1 MHRMSKIDLWMC
13 LPQVSSTKA
22 LERLFRGLLSKW
34 RKKKRKMFF
43 NSKKVDP
50 TIAKVSEI
58 TGWPAKKAEEQMDK
72 AKGFGLSYKQYLK
85 YEAWTLSDAEIAEL
99 VEKIRK
105 RKEAKEDAITTV
117 CEKTGWG
124 REAAA
129 EALKEAAACGLSRKQ
144 YISRAAYD
152 LSKEDLPI
160 LAETLATAELRKT
173 QRRQFYLDIV
183 CRKTGWDAEK
193 ARTEIDRF
201 RAMGISSLKYVQNS
215 LWELEGR
222 RLDLALKE
230 IVDRKSTTA
239 ENKENYRNE
248 IMAIT
253 GWNGAKTDLEVLKCR
268 NNCGSSYE
276 DFLVFKL
283 YECTPEQQRQYVT
296 LDMFIRMRLTYNEHS
311 IAKKYFDDKAK
322 FNETFAPY
330 IHRRWF
336 VNMDLTFDEFTAKTA
351 GMSDFLVK
359 PLAKTQGIGIHKLHL
374 SDDPEQRRSAY
385 EALIQEEKSIIEEYI
400 TQHEAVAAFCPASV
414 NTLRITTLYKD
425 GECHFLYSVFRMGRG
440 AVVDNFH
447 AGGIAA
453 SVDPA
458 TGVVLTDAADLS
470 SNTFAVHPTS
480 GLTIKGFQIPHWDQ
494 VLDTCRK
501 AAPIVNGTQLVGW
514 DFAITPDGV
523 DLIEGNPGASYVV
536 AQIPNVSIRKGL
548 RSCMVDPYLELP
560 Y

>member
-1 MHRMSKIDLWMC
+1 ML
-13 LPQVSSTKA
+13 
-22 LERLFRGLLSKW
+22 
-34 RKKKRKMFF
+34 F

-50 TIAKVSEI
+50 TVQKVCEI
-58 TGWPAKKAEEQMDK
+58 TGWRTNKAEKQMD
-72 AKGFGLSYKQYLK
+72 AARELGLTYKQYLK
-85 YEAWTLSDAEIAEL
+85 HEAWNLSDAEIAEL

-105 RKEAKEDAITTV
+105 RKEANEKAITEV
-117 CEKTGWG
+117 CEKTGWD

-129 EALKEAAACGLSRKQ
+129 EALKQAAAYGISRKQ
-144 YISRAAYD
+144 YISKAAYD
-152 LSKEDLPI
+152 LSAEDLPV
-160 LAETLATAELRKT
+160 LAEALAIAD
-173 QRRQFYLDIV
+173 QRRADGRKFYLDTV
-183 CRKTGWDAEK
+183 CRKTGWDAER
-193 ARTEIDRF
+193 AQSEIDRF

-215 LWELEGR
+215 LWELEGSK
-222 RLDLALKE
+222 LDLALKE
-230 IVDRKSTTA
+230 ISERKGTTA
-239 ENKENYRNE
+239 ENKENYRQE
-248 IMAIT
+248 IMSIT
-253 GWNGAKTDLEVLKCR
+253 GWNQAKTDLEVLKSR

-276 DFLVFKL
+276 DFLVFKF
-283 YECTPEQQRQYVT
+283 YERTPEEQRQHVT
-296 LDMFIRMRLTYNEHS
+296 LDMFIRMRLTYNDHS
-311 IAKKYFDDKAK
+311 TAKKYFDDKAK
-322 FNETFAPY
+322 FNETFAPH

-336 VNMDLTFDEFTAKTA
+336 VNMDLTFDEFMEKTA
-351 GMSDFLVK
+351 GISDFLVK

-374 SDDPEQRRSAY
+374 TDDPEERRSAY
-385 EALIQEEKSIIEEYI
+385 EALIKEEKSIIEEYI

-494 VLDTCRK
+494 ILDTCRK
-501 AAPIVNGTQLVGW
+501 AAPIVKEVQLVGW

-523 DLIEGNPGASYVV
+523 DLIEGNPGASYIV

-548 RSCMVDPYLELP
+548 RNCMVDPYLELP